1 MRPVPRDPYDS
12 HVPPTT
18 GLFLVL
24 DGPDGAG
31 KSTQVRRLADRIRAA
46 GREVEIVRDP
56 GGTPVGERI
65 RGLLLDPE
73 VGELDPVTE
82 VLLYQ
87 AARRRL
93 VLERIRPALD
103 AGKVVVCDRWHTAT
117 QAYQG
122 AGSGVD
128 GAIVRLTSKIA
139 TDGLEPRRAIL
150 LDVDEATAAARMT
163 RPLDRIELR
172 GPEYRL
178 RVRTE
183 FRRLFSGAPDRR
195 VRIDASA
202 PEDVVATAVWEAVR
216 DLL

>member
-1 MRPVPRDPYDS
+1 MS
-12 HVPPTT
+12 STA

-31 KSTQVRRLADRIRAA
+31 KSTQVRLLAEKIRAA
-46 GREVEIVRDP
+46 GRDVETVRDP
-56 GGTPVGERI
+56 GGTSIGERI
-65 RGLLLDPE
+65 RGLLLDPAI
-73 VGELDPVTE
+73 GDLDPVTE

-93 VLERIRPALD
+93 VLERIRPALA

-122 AGSGVD
+122 AGLGVD
-128 GAIVRLTSKIA
+128 AAVVRLTSKIA
-139 TDGLEPRRAIL
+139 TDGLEPRRALL

-163 RPLDRIELR
+163 RPLDRIEQR
-172 GPEYRL
+172 GADYRL

-183 FRRLFSGAPDRR
+183 FRRLFSRDPDRF

-202 PEDVVATAVWEAVR
+202 SESVVADAVWHAVR

>member
-1 MRPVPRDPYDS
+1 M
-12 HVPPTT
+12 
-18 GLFLVL
+18 L
-24 DGPDGAG
+24 DGPDGSG
-31 KSTQVRRLADRIRAA
+31 KSTQVARLVARVRAA
-46 GREVEIVRDP
+46 GRDVESVRDP

-65 RGLLLDPE
+65 RGVLLDPE
-73 VGELDPVTE
+73 VLEMDPVTE

-103 AGKVVVCDRWHTAT
+103 AGKVVVCDRWHTST
-117 QAYQG
+117 HAYQG

-128 GAIVRLTSKIA
+128 AAVIRLTTKLA

-150 LDVDEATAAARMT
+150 LDVDEATAAARMA
-163 RPLDRIELR
+163 RPLDRIEQR
-172 GPEYRL
+172 DAAYRA

-183 FRRLFSGAPDRR
+183 FRRLFSRDPDRF

-202 PEDVVATAVWEAVR
+202 AEGVVAAAVWEAVR
-216 DLL
+216 GLL